1 MENKVYIIPDVH
13 CRSFYKPVLNIKHS
27 PIVFLGDYMDPYK
40 FEGTNDEEGIVNL
53 KEIFDFSR
61 SNDNVTLLA
70 GNHDCSYIWSPM
82 GYERTNYVKYYD
94 ELHALYRD
102 NLDLLQPYAF
112 INDILFSHAGISNMW
127 IDAINTGYYTDGEL
141 KLDSKNVLDWID
153 NEWFNECKRDCA
165 IRRWGYREL
174 ESPIFWCGSSRGGDD
189 PAAGPFWRD
198 HDWDDYPLDNF
209 YTQIYGHTRTEPIGV
224 LRKSNTGLCV
234 DSRVIFEL
242 DLDTKELKFS
252 DINEDKVR
260 ESVQHRYCEH
270 I

>member
-1 MENKVYIIPDVH
+1 MNNSILICGDIH
-13 CRSFYKPVLNIKHS
+13 CRDFYKPILNIKGHS
-27 PIVFLGDYMDPYK
+27 IVFLGDYMDPYK
-40 FEGTNDEEGIVNL
+40 FEGTNDVDGIFNL
-53 KEIFDFSR
+53 KEIFDFAR

-82 GYERTNYVKYYD
+82 GYERTNCAKYYD

-102 NLDLLQPYAF
+102 NLDLLQPYAL
-112 INDILFSHAGISNMW
+112 INNILFSHAGISNMW
-127 IDAINTGYYTDGEL
+127 IDAINTGYYTDGEF

-209 YTQIYGHTRTEPIGV
+209 YTQIYGHTRMNDVGLI
-224 LRKSNTGLCV
+224 RCSKTGFCI
-234 DSRVIFEL
+234 DSRAIFEL
-242 DLDTKELKFS
+242 DLDTKKLKFS

-260 ESVQHRYCEH
+260 QNIKHGYCKS